1 MSSLRFTMGF
11 MHPPSQI
18 PPKPTPRLSP
28 TLTGFLYAGLGL
40 LCVPLIQ
47 STCLTRTMGWLLQ
60 SIIHEGGHTLM
71 ALALGRFALPRISL
85 DGHVPYT
92 MVNDHQMLWLCA
104 FVYLVILFLTFE
116 SFKSKFLRKTT
127 AFIAILY
134 PFLALSTR
142 NSQLAIL
149 LAGHGAEL
157 LFAGICLWR
166 AQTGLFTHNQL
177 ERAAYSIVGWYLVFA
192 NFLMCL
198 GILRDPA
205 TRDQYING
213 SDPAIINDY
222 VVASYDTLILTSI
235 QPVVIAMLIASIAVY
250 PITLLYARGVH
261 HSPTPSN
268 RTPDPKP

>member
-1 MSSLRFTMGF
+1 M
-11 MHPPSQI
+11 PPPP
-18 PPKPTPRLSP
+18 PPKNETTTTPKPPLSP

-40 LCVPLIQ
+40 LFVPLIQ

-60 SIIHEGGHTLM
+60 SIVHEGGHTLM

-104 FVYLVILFLTFE
+104 FIYIVILFLTFE
-116 SFKSKFLRKTT
+116 AFKSKFLLKT
-127 AFIAILY
+127 AASIAILY
-134 PFLALSTR
+134 PFIALSTR

-177 ERAAYSIVGWYLVFA
+177 ERAAYAIVGWYLVFS
-192 NFLMCL
+192 NFFMCL

-205 TRDQYING
+205 TRAQYIAG
-213 SDPAIINDY
+213 SQPGHINDY

-250 PITLLYARGVH
+250 PIALLYAKDVH
-261 HSPTPSN
+261 KSDSPS
-268 RTPDPKP
+268 D